1 LLFDNRIGENMTLEQ
16 IERSLDRLRSR
27 LYRTVNAINKLEK
40 AHRRIKRRMESQDAE
55 TQTAQSQKQLAQ
67 SEKSKALAESVGPA
81 VAVPNLGD
89 LDIPAALKRPP
100 VNPADARAKEEILA
114 QQEAAK
120 KIKTTARIAKL
131 KADKAGDT
139 KRMPLTGKAALAAIN
154 QA

>member
-1 LLFDNRIGENMTLEQ
+1 MTLEQ

-40 AHRRIKRRMESQDAE
+40 AHRRVKRRVELE
-55 TQTAQSQKQLAQ
+55 
-67 SEKSKALAESVGPA
+67 ALQPKPA
-81 VAVPNLGD
+81 PEPVAVVTARPIEDD
-89 LDIPAALKRPP
+89 LSIPAQFIRPRL
-100 VNPADARAKEEILA
+100 NQADEAAKAEILA
-114 QQEAAK
+114 QQEATK
-120 KIKTTARIAKL
+120 KAKTTARIAKL